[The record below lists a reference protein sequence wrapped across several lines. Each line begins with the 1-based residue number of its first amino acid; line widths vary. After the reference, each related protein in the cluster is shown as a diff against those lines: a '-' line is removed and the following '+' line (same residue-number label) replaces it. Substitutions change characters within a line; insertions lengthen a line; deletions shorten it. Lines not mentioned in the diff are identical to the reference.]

1 MQPRIILASASPR
14 RRKLLREMGLRFRVA
29 PADVRERVWKGLS
42 ARRTAERNALLKAQ
56 AAARSCD
63 GLIIAADTIV
73 ATRFGIVGKPK
84 NMRDAVRILTRL
96 SGTRHRVITGLCLHD
111 TATGR
116 SKVAAEVTYVKMRK
130 MTPEEI
136 QAYVG
141 SGEAMGKAGAYAIQE
156 TGDRY
161 VEKVEGSLTNVVG
174 MPVELLTKML
184 RQFGV
189 KCF

>member
-1 MQPRIILASASPR
+1 MQPKWP
-14 RRKLLREMGLRFRVA
+14 
-29 PADVRERVWKGLS
+29 GLS
-42 ARRTAERNALLKAQ
+42 ARRTAERNAVLKAQ
-56 AAARSCD
+56 AAARKCD
-63 GLIIAADTIV
+63 GFIIAADTIV
-73 ATRFGIVGKPK
+73 ATRFGIVGKPRSI
-84 NMRDAVRILTRL
+84 RDAVRILSRL
-96 SGTRHRVITGLCLHD
+96 SGTRHRVITGLCLLD

-116 SKVAAEVTYVKMRK
+116 TKIASEVTYVKMRK

-136 QAYVG
+136 QAYVD
-141 SGEAMGKAGAYAIQE
+141 SGEALSKAGAYAIQE

-174 MPVELLTKML
+174 LPVELLTKML

>member
-1 MQPRIILASASPR
+1 MTQPLILASASPR
-14 RRKLLREMGLRFRVA
+14 RRMILRQLGLKFRVLTTS
-29 PADVRERVWKGLS
+29 VRERVWPGLPP
-42 ARRTAERNALLKAQ
+42 RRVAERNAVLKAQ
-56 AAARSCD
+56 AAARKCS

-84 NMRDAVRILTRL
+84 DMRDAVCILTRL
-96 SGTRHRVITGLCLHD
+96 SGTRHRVITGLCLLD

-116 SKVAAEVTYVKMRK
+116 TKIASEVTFVKMRK

-136 QAYVG
+136 QAYVD
-141 SGEAMGKAGAYAIQE
+141 SGEALGKAGAYAIQE

-174 MPVELLTKML
+174 LPVELLIRLL
-184 RQFGV
+184 REFDV
-189 KCF
+189 PV